1 MTDLHDSLKSE
12 FGDKIKDISDKQ
24 DGMVKKVE
32 VDSLFNELK
41 HMISD
46 GKSNSNHAEEFIDHM
61 TTCNDKGCSINMMGD
76 DMKKKGFLTGYA
88 LAKKQFEKKQ

>member
-1 MTDLHDSLKSE
+1 
-12 FGDKIKDISDKQ
+12 
-24 DGMVKKVE
+24 
-32 VDSLFNELK
+32 
-41 HMISD
+41 MISD